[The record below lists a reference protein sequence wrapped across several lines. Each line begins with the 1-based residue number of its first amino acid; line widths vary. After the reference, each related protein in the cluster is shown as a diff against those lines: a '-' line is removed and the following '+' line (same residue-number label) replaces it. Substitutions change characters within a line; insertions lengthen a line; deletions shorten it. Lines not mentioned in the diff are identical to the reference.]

1 MKKCVLICDDDQDI
15 LEVTREILIL
25 RGYKVETLNCLT
37 PEEFKEKIEKINPDV
52 ILMDLWIPDIGGE
65 QATRELKANA
75 ATKGIPVIMFS
86 ANNDIEK
93 VAQKSGAEDFL
104 PKPYDIAQLESI
116 IKKNIRV
123 TQTSGV

>member
-15 LEVTREILIL
+15 LEVTREILSL
-25 RGYKVETLNCLT
+25 RGYRVETINCLT
-37 PEEFKEKIEKINPDV
+37 PEDFKQRIEDIKPDV

-75 ATKGIPVIMFS
+75 GTSSIPVIMFS

-93 VAQKSGAEDFL
+93 VSQKSGAEDFL
-104 PKPYDIAQLESI
+104 PKPYDIAQLEAI
-116 IKKNIRV
+116 IKKNLLV
-123 TQTSGV
+123 PQPTGN

>member
-15 LEVTREILIL
+15 LEVTREILAI
-25 RGYKVETLNCLT
+25 RGYDVKTLNCLT
-37 PEEFKEKIEKINPDV
+37 PGEFAQEIEGIKPDV
-52 ILMDLWIPDIGGE
+52 ILMDLWIPEIGGE
-65 QATRELKANA
+65 QATRELKAFTGTRN
-75 ATKGIPVIMFS
+75 IPVIMFS

-104 PKPYDIAQLESI
+104 PKPYDISQLEDI

-123 TQTSGV
+123 AKASAS